1 MTEARLFEILTNLNF
16 AVNKGSASDNIWVIL
31 QLLLMMCLQMRIS
44 ISILI
49 SLLLI
54 DKITVNQII
63 MYRLLEIK
71 HTREMNMSM
80 NGSTVDFNPK

>member
-54 DKITVNQII
+54 DKI
-63 MYRLLEIK
+63 
-71 HTREMNMSM
+71 S
-80 NGSTVDFNPK
+80 